1 MCARKPPRKVVER
14 VLPLLKAHRSGDAA
28 FAPLSIDEHAWFLD
42 SCFSL
47 LSSATGDSRARS
59 ALVEFFLTAAGA
71 MMPYPDSDFICYQG
85 APVQDCLR
93 ALQSVGG
100 PSPLELEAI
109 AAALRSSE
117 LGSKDHELKR
127 AVAAL
132 AHSSFR
138 NRRLA
143 RTRRML
149 L

>member
-1 MCARKPPRKVVER
+1 MCDRKPPRKVVER

-28 FAPLSIDEHAWFLD
+28 FAPLSFDEHAWLLD
-42 SCFSL
+42 SCFRF
-47 LSSATGDSRARS
+47 LSSATGDSRIRS
-59 ALVEFFLTAAGA
+59 ALVEFFTTAAGE
-71 MMPYPDSDFICYQG
+71 MRSYPDSDFRCYQA
-85 APVQDCLR
+85 APLQNCLR
-93 ALQSVGG
+93 ALQNVRG
-100 PSPLELEAI
+100 PSPPELEAI